1 MLMYFILSERPLEVV
16 HHLDDVEAK
25 ESSSVTLSCEFAPS
39 PRVVRWFKG
48 RTALKTSNKHSM
60 KREGKR
66 AELIIHGLI
75 GMDGGQYHCMAGG
88 AQSTAQVKVEGTFQ
102 DLDFSVLD
110 LLVSLCNHLCVCVAV
125 RILKLVKH
133 LEPVEI
139 EEDGIATFSC
149 ELNYVVANAEW
160 LHNNVRLNSNSI
172 SRIQH
177 MGTMHRLTMNKLRP
191 QESRITFKAGLL
203 TETTA
208 LKVKG
213 M

>member
-1 MLMYFILSERPLEVV
+1 M
-16 HHLDDVEAK
+16 
-25 ESSSVTLSCEFAPS
+25 TLSCEFAPS

-48 RTALKTSNKHSM
+48 RTALKTSNKYAM

-75 GMDGGQYHCMAGG
+75 GMDAGQYHCMAGG
-88 AQSTAQVKVEGTFQ
+88 AQSTALVKVEGMFLGLQ
-102 DLDFSVLD
+102 CSVFFFC
-110 LLVSLCNHLCVCVAV
+110 VCNHLCLCVV
-125 RILKLVKH
+125 VKTLKMVKH

-139 EEDGIATFSC
+139 EEDSVATFSC

-160 LHNNVRLNSNSI
+160 LLNNARLGSNSI

-177 MGTMHRLTMNKLRP
+177 MGTMHRLIMHKLRP
-191 QESRITFKAGLL
+191 QVSRITFKAGLL